1 MGRVPDEVV
10 DRIRDGVP
18 IESVIGDFV
27 QLQKAGANYKG
38 LCPFHDEKTPSFNV
52 NPRMGIYKCFGC
64 GAGGNVFQF
73 LMQHEGM
80 TFPEALSSLAKRQG
94 IDLSRYEGASEEGAR
109 RPDARRETA
118 AINRLAADFFRA
130 ALRSNPGER
139 GRLYLSGRGVTE
151 EAIERFQIGYAPPRW
166 DALIK
171 GAGSRGVSPDA
182 LADAG
187 LAVRREEGGGLYD
200 RFRDRVMF
208 PIRGHEGEIVGFGG
222 RSLPDGDP
230 RHATAKYVNS
240 PDTPLFRKGRAL
252 YGFYEGREAIRGKKR
267 VLVTEGYFDV
277 ISLWEHGFAEA
288 VAPLGT
294 ALTSDHIRSLRAHAE
309 EFVFVFDPDDAGL
322 AASQR
327 AGAMAGRMLG
337 LAGAPGR
344 LVASD
349 VLRKDF
355 IDRDGAGAVRLKV
368 VNLPEGRD
376 IDAFL
381 RESGAEDF
389 ARVLS
394 SAEGILENTVK
405 AAMAGIAAGA
415 GQAEKI
421 EAVQRLLP
429 ILGACHRSVQDQYLA
444 LLEDQLG
451 VPYPTLA
458 SMVRR
463 MLAENAKEGSPQRER
478 EEERV
483 DLLGGSVERPRFEL
497 DALQLLL
504 MRPALAS
511 EVPDGLM
518 TDPAVREALSLMKSG
533 ATGSLTAASLA
544 DRLESQ
550 DARAL
555 VAELAVVEVEPE
567 DVEAELLD
575 CVERLKDRRRRKQE
589 EELLKVI
596 ERTRREEG
604 EDSPELWKL
613 LERKNA
619 LLRERQ
625 RAASPR

>member
-27 QLQKAGANYKG
+27 RLQKAGANYRG

-139 GRLYLSGRGVTE
+139 GRLYLSERGVTE
-151 EAIERFQIGYAPPRW
+151 EAIEKFQIGYAPPRW

-187 LAVRREEGGGLYD
+187 LAVRREEGGGFYD

-309 EFVFVFDPDDAGL
+309 ELVFVFDPDDAGL

-463 MLAENAKEGSPQRER
+463 MLAENAKEGSPRR

-533 ATGSLTAASLA
+533 TAGSLTAASLA